1 MSSDLDSSR
10 QQSTESEV
18 SRYKDQIN
26 MMEQRNMTLN
36 AKTERLERELRIMG
50 DRLKTLETRNRDL
63 EVANREEWVRRL
75 EYHPFTPPLL
85 SSSLSLSPPS
95 TPSLSSSSSSSSSS
109 SLQSFS
115 LCLLAMFV

>member
-1 MSSDLDSSR
+1 MSSDLACSSR
-10 QQSTESEV
+10 QQSTESDV

-63 EVANREEWVRRL
+63 EAANREEWVRRL
-75 EYHPFTPPLL
+75 EYHPFTPP
-85 SSSLSLSPPS
+85 SLSLSPPS

-109 SLQSFS
+109 S
-115 LCLLAMFV
+115 